1 MKLLQDSPV
10 AFLAPLK
17 ATPERLFVTEL
28 SSPIG
33 PVSLAGTDRGL
44 MFSKAKT
51 PLDRMCWWL
60 SEEWGI
66 EPVFDRAPIENA
78 ARRYEAYFDSDT
90 APMELTVQTF
100 RQTTFI
106 IRVHRLL
113 TRIPFGK
120 IMSYGEVAA
129 RLGNPGAARA
139 VGNACGRNNVLISI
153 PCHRVVAANG
163 IGGFGVNIDIKE
175 FLLEHEQVDWR
186 SL

>member
-1 MKLLQDSPV
+1 MKLLQESPV

-17 ATPERLFVTEL
+17 ATPEQLYVTEL
-28 SSPIG
+28 PTPKW

-44 MFSKAKT
+44 MFTRANT
-51 PLDRMCWWL
+51 PLDRMCRWL

-66 EPVFDRAPIENA
+66 EPVFDRAPLEDA
-78 ARRYEAYFDSDT
+78 AHRYEAYFAGDT

-113 TRIPFGK
+113 TRIPYGVV
-120 IMSYGEVAA
+120 MSYGEVAA
-129 RLGNPGAARA
+129 CLGNPGAARA
-139 VGNACGRNNVLISI
+139 VGNACGRNNILIGI

-163 IGGFGVNIDIKE
+163 VGGFGVNIDIKE